1 MAAAVAADATLVD
14 VLSINLKT
22 DTTGP
27 TRGRTIADEKRLDAP
42 PTARVAVGVDSERF
56 VREFVER
63 LETLFSE
70 L

>member
-1 MAAAVAADATLVD
+1 MAADASLVD

-22 DTTGP
+22 DTSGS
-27 TRGRTIADEKRLDAP
+27 TRGRTIADETRLDAP
-42 PTARVAVGVDSERF
+42 PTARVAAGVDSERF